1 MEVESKK
8 EIKVEKKETSIEKK
22 NNDNNNT
29 TNIETKVD
37 YKNIPLEDED
47 EINKEDINEIV
58 EYLKDLDYEKYTHD
72 MEIREALELLK
83 SKMIKDEEE
92 KRKNEQKV
100 IINEDKNINI
110 NKNER
115 KENEEGEKI
124 ENKTTE
130 KVEENKPK
138 VIKENKPIIEKEK
151 EKKQEEIKKYKVAEQ
166 IAKTDRM
173 KGVHSIQSVRK
184 LIQAQGLEGNIDPLR
199 ITVIKENP
207 LTRDDEYIPNKLP
220 FLHSLPLV

>member
-1 MEVESKK
+1 MES
-8 EIKVEKKETSIEKK
+8 EKQEETKIENKETNVEIS
-22 NNDNNNT
+22 NNNPT
-29 TNIETKVD
+29 EEKID
-37 YKNIPLEDED
+37 YKNISLEDD
-47 EINKEDINEIV
+47 DLNKEDIDEIV
-58 EYLKDLDYEKYTHD
+58 DYLKDLDYEKYAHD

-83 SKMIKDEEE
+83 SKMKKDEEE

-138 VIKENKPIIEKEK
+138 VIKENKPIIDTEK

>member
-1 MEVESKK
+1 MES
-8 EIKVEKKETSIEKK
+8 EKQEETKIENKETNVENS
-22 NNDNNNT
+22 NNNPT
-29 TNIETKVD
+29 EEKID
-37 YKNIPLEDED
+37 YKNISLEDD
-47 EINKEDINEIV
+47 DLNKEDIDEIV
-58 EYLKDLDYEKYTHD
+58 DYLKDLDYEKYAHD

-83 SKMIKDEEE
+83 SKMKKDEEE

-138 VIKENKPIIEKEK
+138 VIKENKPIIDTEK

>member
-1 MEVESKK
+1 MESEKQEETKINK
-8 EIKVEKKETSIEKK
+8 EITKETT
-22 NNDNNNT
+22 NNNEKEEEK
-29 TNIETKVD
+29 ID
-37 YKNIPLEDED
+37 YKNYPLEEED
-47 EINKEDINEIV
+47 ELNKDINDIV
-58 EYLKDLDYEKYTHD
+58 DYLKDLDYEKYTHD

-83 SKMIKDEEE
+83 SKMKKDEEE
-92 KRKNEQKV
+92 KRKTEQKV

-138 VIKENKPIIEKEK
+138 VIKENKPIIDTEK

>member
-1 MEVESKK
+1 MES
-8 EIKVEKKETSIEKK
+8 EKQE
-22 NNDNNNT
+22 
-29 TNIETKVD
+29 ETKVENKETNVENSNNNPTEEKID
-37 YKNIPLEDED
+37 YKNISLEDD
-47 EINKEDINEIV
+47 DLNKEDIDEIV
-58 EYLKDLDYEKYTHD
+58 DYLKDLDYEKYAHD

-83 SKMIKDEEE
+83 SKMKKDEEE
-92 KRKNEQKV
+92 KRKTEQKV

-124 ENKTTE
+124 ENKTIE

-138 VIKENKPIIEKEK
+138 VIKENKPIIDTEK

>member
-1 MEVESKK
+1 MES
-8 EIKVEKKETSIEKK
+8 EKQEETKIENKETNVDNS
-22 NNDNNNT
+22 NNNPT
-29 TNIETKVD
+29 EEKID
-37 YKNIPLEDED
+37 YKNISLEDD
-47 EINKEDINEIV
+47 DLNKEDIDEIV
-58 EYLKDLDYEKYTHD
+58 DYLKDLDYEKYAHD

-83 SKMIKDEEE
+83 SKMKKDEEE

-138 VIKENKPIIEKEK
+138 VIKENKPIIDTEK

>member
-1 MEVESKK
+1 MES
-8 EIKVEKKETSIEKK
+8 EKQEETKIENKETNVENS
-22 NNDNNNT
+22 NNNPT
-29 TNIETKVD
+29 EEKID
-37 YKNIPLEDED
+37 YKNISLEDD
-47 EINKEDINEIV
+47 DLNKEDIDEIV
-58 EYLKDLDYEKYTHD
+58 DYLKDLDYEKYAHD

-83 SKMIKDEEE
+83 SKMKKDEEE
-92 KRKNEQKV
+92 KRKTEQKV

-124 ENKTTE
+124 ENKTIE

-138 VIKENKPIIEKEK
+138 VIKENKPIIDTEK

>member
-1 MEVESKK
+1 MEL
-8 EIKVEKKETSIEKK
+8 EKQEETKIENKETNVENS
-22 NNDNNNT
+22 NNNPT
-29 TNIETKVD
+29 EEKID
-37 YKNIPLEDED
+37 YKNISLEDD
-47 EINKEDINEIV
+47 DLNKEDIDEIV
-58 EYLKDLDYEKYTHD
+58 DYLKDLDYEKYAHD

-83 SKMIKDEEE
+83 SKMKKDEEE
-92 KRKNEQKV
+92 KRKTEQKV

-124 ENKTTE
+124 ENKTIE

-138 VIKENKPIIEKEK
+138 VIKENKPIIDTEK
-151 EKKQEEIKKYKVAEQ
+151 EKKQKEIKKYKVAEQ

>member
-1 MEVESKK
+1 MEL
-8 EIKVEKKETSIEKK
+8 EKQEETKIENKETNVENS
-22 NNDNNNT
+22 NNNPT
-29 TNIETKVD
+29 EEKID
-37 YKNIPLEDED
+37 YKNISLEDD
-47 EINKEDINEIV
+47 DLNKEDIDEIV
-58 EYLKDLDYEKYTHD
+58 DYLKDLDYEKYTHD

-83 SKMIKDEEE
+83 SKMKKDEEE

-138 VIKENKPIIEKEK
+138 VIKENKPIIDTEK

>member
-1 MEVESKK
+1 MES
-8 EIKVEKKETSIEKK
+8 EKQEETKIENKETNVENS
-22 NNDNNNT
+22 NNNPT
-29 TNIETKVD
+29 EEKID
-37 YKNIPLEDED
+37 YKNISLEDD
-47 EINKEDINEIV
+47 DLNKEDIDEIV
-58 EYLKDLDYEKYTHD
+58 DYLKDLDYEKYAHD

-83 SKMIKDEEE
+83 SKMKKDEEE

-124 ENKTTE
+124 ENKTIE

-138 VIKENKPIIEKEK
+138 VIKENKPIIDTEK

>member
-1 MEVESKK
+1 MES
-8 EIKVEKKETSIEKK
+8 EKQEETKIENKETNVENS
-22 NNDNNNT
+22 NNNPT
-29 TNIETKVD
+29 EEKID
-37 YKNIPLEDED
+37 YKNISLEDD
-47 EINKEDINEIV
+47 DLNKEDIDEIV
-58 EYLKDLDYEKYTHD
+58 DYLKDLDYEKYAHD

-83 SKMIKDEEE
+83 SKMKKDEEE
-92 KRKNEQKV
+92 KRKTEQKV

-138 VIKENKPIIEKEK
+138 VIKENKPIIDTEK

>member
-1 MEVESKK
+1 MEL
-8 EIKVEKKETSIEKK
+8 EKQEETKIENKETNVENS
-22 NNDNNNT
+22 NNNPT
-29 TNIETKVD
+29 EEKID
-37 YKNIPLEDED
+37 YKNISLEDD
-47 EINKEDINEIV
+47 DLNKEDIDEIV
-58 EYLKDLDYEKYTHD
+58 DYLKDLDYEKYAHD

-83 SKMIKDEEE
+83 SKMKKDEEE

-138 VIKENKPIIEKEK
+138 VIKENKPIIDTEK

>member
-1 MEVESKK
+1 MES
-8 EIKVEKKETSIEKK
+8 EKQEETKIENKETNVENS
-22 NNDNNNT
+22 NNNPT
-29 TNIETKVD
+29 EEKID
-37 YKNIPLEDED
+37 YKNISLEDD
-47 EINKEDINEIV
+47 DLNKEDIDEIV
-58 EYLKDLDYEKYTHD
+58 DYLKDLDYEKYAHD

-83 SKMIKDEEE
+83 SKMKKDEEE

-100 IINEDKNINI
+100 TINEDKNINI

-124 ENKTTE
+124 ENKTIE
-130 KVEENKPK
+130 KVEENKTK
-138 VIKENKPIIEKEK
+138 VIKENKPIIDTEK

>member
-1 MEVESKK
+1 MES
-8 EIKVEKKETSIEKK
+8 EKQEETKIENKETNVDNS
-22 NNDNNNT
+22 NNNPT
-29 TNIETKVD
+29 EEKID
-37 YKNIPLEDED
+37 YKNISLEDD
-47 EINKEDINEIV
+47 DLNKEDIDEIV
-58 EYLKDLDYEKYTHD
+58 DYLKDLDYEKYAHD

-83 SKMIKDEEE
+83 SKMKKDEEE

-124 ENKTTE
+124 ENKTIE

-138 VIKENKPIIEKEK
+138 VIKENKPIIDTEK

>member
-1 MEVESKK
+1 MES
-8 EIKVEKKETSIEKK
+8 EKQEKTKIENKETNVENS
-22 NNDNNNT
+22 NNNPT
-29 TNIETKVD
+29 EEKID
-37 YKNIPLEDED
+37 YKNISLEDD
-47 EINKEDINEIV
+47 DLNKEDIDEIV
-58 EYLKDLDYEKYTHD
+58 DYLKDLDYEKYAHD

-83 SKMIKDEEE
+83 SKMKKDEEE

-138 VIKENKPIIEKEK
+138 VIKENKPIIDTEK